1 MMSRI
6 VKEIKPLVILYSSKE
21 ERYIVYNTNKEWGN
35 GHTHIKTL
43 KQAEYLCDC
52 IKKTKVPNNV
62 NKYFIISLIRL
73 SNDKKY
79 LGKLES
85 KLHSFSGSKGYRNTP
100 QNVRK

>member
-1 MMSRI
+1 MSKI
-6 VKEIKPLVILYSSKE
+6 IKELKPLVILYSNKE
-21 ERYIVYNTNKEWGN
+21 ERYIVYNTSKEWSK

-52 IKKTKVPNNV
+52 IRKSKVPSNV
-62 NKYFIISLIRL
+62 NKYFIISLLRL

-79 LGKLES
+79 SNKLEC
-85 KLHSFSGSKGYRNTP
+85 KLHSFQGSKGYRNTP